1 MIVLDTHIWV
11 RWLDP
16 EADPLPAS
24 LVEKIET
31 AESLA
36 VSAITCWEV
45 AWLHRRDRIALK
57 LPLNAWMDHA
67 LQGSEVACL
76 PIERRIAERAALLP
90 EHHRD
95 PADRLIMAT
104 ALEYNAQLVSLD
116 ERFRDYS
123 ELAGNLIQR

>member
-24 LVEKIET
+24 LIEKIES

-45 AWLHRRDRIALK
+45 AWLHRRERIVLK
-57 LPLNAWMDHA
+57 LPLNAWMDQA
-67 LQGSEVACL
+67 LQGSEVVCL
-76 PIERRIAERAALLP
+76 PIERRIANRAALLP

-104 ALEYNAQLVSLD
+104 ALEYGAQLVSLD

>member
-16 EADPLPAS
+16 AADPLPAT
-24 LVEKIET
+24 LIEKIEC
-31 AESLA
+31 ADSLA
-36 VSAITCWEV
+36 ISAITCWEV
-45 AWLHRRDRIALK
+45 TWLHRRKRITLK
-57 LPLNAWMDHA
+57 LPINIWMDHA

-76 PIERRIAERAALLP
+76 PIERKIANRAALLP

-104 ALEYNAQLVSLD
+104 ALEYSASLISLD
-116 ERFRDYS
+116 ERFRAYT
-123 ELAGNLIQR
+123 ELAGKLIQR

>member
-1 MIVLDTHIWV
+1 
-11 RWLDP
+11 
-16 EADPLPAS
+16 
-24 LVEKIET
+24 
-31 AESLA
+31 
-36 VSAITCWEV
+36 
-45 AWLHRRDRIALK
+45 
-57 LPLNAWMDHA
+57 MDHA

-116 ERFRDYS
+116 ERLRDYS
-123 ELAGNLIQR
+123 ELTGNLIQR

>member
-24 LVEKIET
+24 LVEKIEL
-31 AESLA
+31 ADSLA

-45 AWLHRRDRIALK
+45 AWLHRRERIALK

-67 LQGSEVACL
+67 LQGSEVVCL
-76 PIERRIAERAALLP
+76 PIERKIANRAALLP

-104 ALEYNAQLVSLD
+104 ALEYSAQLVSLD